1 MIRNGG
7 RGRSHQSATSAHCT
21 DRRAIERLT
30 FAEAF
35 PESAAER
42 VVVRCV
48 RDDAAV
54 PAVVMVWGIGKFNP
68 S

>member
-1 MIRNGG
+1 
-7 RGRSHQSATSAHCT
+7 
-21 DRRAIERLT
+21 
-30 FAEAF
+30 
-35 PESAAER
+35 
-42 VVVRCV
+42 V